1 MKLFDLLDGMDATLL
16 GDGAIEIRNISM
28 DSRKV
33 RPGDLFCCIS
43 GFKVDGHD
51 FAAQAV
57 EQGAAALVVERRL
70 PLPVP
75 QMIVKDTR
83 AAVALLAAAFYGHP
97 TRYLTLVGVTGTN
110 GKTSTTYMVRSL
122 SLIHIFK
129 PTLAFGIRAPD
140 DDRCFHHHD
149 V

>member
-1 MKLFDLLDGMDATLL
+1 MYK
-16 GDGAIEIRNISM
+16 RQ
-28 DSRKV
+28 
-33 RPGDLFCCIS
+33 
-43 GFKVDGHD
+43 GHD

-110 GKTSTTYMVRSL
+110 GKTSTTYMVRSIAEAWGKKAAIMGTTGL
-122 SLIHIFK
+122 RVGDEVIDTGLI
-129 PTLAFGIRAPD
+129 TPD
-140 DDRCFHHHD
+140 PIEMQKYLRHAVDAGAQWMACEVRC